1 MERRIPIRRPLLEIQ
16 NTKYRVQN
24 TYGKADSDPPP
35 PSGNTKY
42 KNTKYKVQ
50 NKLWKGGFRSAAPSL
65 RIQSTKIQ
73 NTRVISKK
81 AITPY

>member
-1 MERRIPIRRPLLEIQ
+1 YKIHMERRIPIRRHHLEIQ
-16 NTKYRVQN
+16 
-24 TYGKADSDPPP
+24 
-35 PSGNTKY
+35 
-42 KNTKYKVQ
+42 NTKYKVQ

-81 AITPY
+81 QLLITNYSLLIKKRF